1 MLKTQAQIISG
12 YSQKITE
19 VTGQINETKKL
30 VDQLSLVR
38 IGLFLAEILF
48 FVLLLNSADD
58 NSRTL
63 IQILLLFPVI
73 GFVFVVRK
81 QAKLDREIDYQK
93 QLLWVYQNEW
103 NQLSAQPNGYD
114 DGKQF
119 ESESHPYSSDLDI
132 FGKASLYAMINRCYT
147 KTGKTL
153 LAERLANK
161 STKVEIL
168 ARQEAVKEIQGKI
181 EETYDFRANLHGHD
195 IEKIEQIKTQL
206 EGSLGD
212 QLEFVRN
219 RFLRFYVATA
229 PYITLGLVLASIFIG
244 GLFSNF
250 LGLFV
255 FIHLGINIFLNS
267 KINLVFYSFGGGSG
281 LLNSYAEAIKWTENH
296 QWKSSYIRQLFTS
309 EIPVSKEI
317 RTLSKV
323 IQKFDARLN
332 LIVGGF
338 LNGLFLWDLQ
348 CCISLDKWHHSSS
361 KDVITALN
369 HLGNFEELIS
379 LATLAHNQPEWIF
392 PIMQDTFAFKAVE
405 IGHPLIALERR
416 VSNDFHLE
424 EKPTVDIVTGSNM
437 AGKSTFLRTLGIN
450 MVLAYTGAPVCAKS
464 LQLSVFSINS
474 YMRIKDSLN
483 ESTSTFKAELDRLK
497 MILGNI
503 EQDKDTFVLIDEM
516 LRGTNSKDKY
526 LGSKV
531 FIEKLIAEKTP
542 GLFATHDLQLADLKD
557 DHPKAVRNFHF
568 DIQFTNREMKFDYKL
583 KHGPCSTFNAAILLK
598 QIGLSLS

>member
-12 YSQKITE
+12 YGQKITE
-19 VTGQINETKKL
+19 VTAQINQTKKL

-38 IGLFLAEILF
+38 IGLFLAEVLF

-63 IQILLLFPVI
+63 IQVLLLLPVV
-73 GFVFVVRK
+73 GFVYVVRK
-81 QAKLDREIDYQK
+81 QAKLDREIEYQK

-103 NQLSAQPNGYD
+103 NQLNAQPNGYD
-114 DGKQF
+114 DGSQF
-119 ESESHPYSSDLDI
+119 ESESHPYTSDLDI
-132 FGKASLYAMINRCYT
+132 FGRVSLFALINRCYT
-147 KTGKTL
+147 KTGKIL
-153 LAERLANK
+153 LSNRLANK
-161 STKVEIL
+161 LTKDEIL

-181 EETYDFRANLHGHD
+181 AETYDFRANLHGHD

-206 EGSLGD
+206 EGSLGQ
-212 QLEFVRN
+212 QLLFVRGQ
-219 RFLRFYVATA
+219 FLRFYVATA
-229 PYITLGLVLASIFIG
+229 PYLTFALVLAAIFIG
-244 GLFSNF
+244 GLFSNL

-255 FIHLGINIFLNS
+255 FIHLGMNIFLNS

-281 LLNSYAEAIKWTENH
+281 LLNSYAKAIKWTEEH
-296 QWKSSYIRQLFTS
+296 QWKSSYIRRLFTS

-348 CCISLDKWHHSSS
+348 CCISLDKWYQSSS
-361 KDVITALN
+361 KDVITALD
-369 HLGNFEELIS
+369 HLGDFEELIS
-379 LATLAHNQPEWIF
+379 FATLAHNYPEWVF
-392 PIMQDTFAFKAVE
+392 PEMENVFSLEGTE
-405 IGHPLIALERR
+405 IGHPLIAADKR
-416 VSNDFHLE
+416 VNNDFCLE
-424 EKPTVDIVTGSNM
+424 QSPTVDIVTGSNM

-450 MVLAYTGAPVCAKS
+450 MVLAYAGAPVNAKS

-497 MILGNI
+497 MILNNI
-503 EQDKDTFVLIDEM
+503 KQDKNTFVLIDEM

-557 DHPKAVRNFHF
+557 DYPQAVRNFHF
-568 DIQFTNREMKFDYKL
+568 DIQFTNGEMKFDYKL
-583 KHGPCSTFNAAILLK
+583 KQGPCSTFNAAILLK
-598 QIGLSLS
+598 QIGLSLT

>member
-1 MLKTQAQIISG
+1 MLKIQAQIISG
-12 YSQKITE
+12 YSQKINE
-19 VTGQINETKKL
+19 VTSLINQTKKL

-63 IQILLLFPVI
+63 IQILLMIPVI

-81 QAKLDREIDYQK
+81 QAKLDRAIEYQK

-103 NQLSAQPNGYD
+103 NQLNAQPNGYD
-114 DGKQF
+114 DGNQF
-119 ESESHPYSSDLDI
+119 ESESHPYASDLDI
-132 FGKASLYAMINRCYT
+132 FGRASLFALINRCYT
-147 KTGKTL
+147 KTGKIL
-153 LAERLANK
+153 LANRLANK
-161 STKVEIL
+161 LTKDEIL
-168 ARQEAVKEIQGKI
+168 ERQEAVKEIQGKI
-181 EETYDFRANLHGHD
+181 AETYDFRANLHGHD

-206 EGSLGD
+206 YGSLGQ
-212 QLEFVRN
+212 QLLFVRGQ
-219 RFLRFYVATA
+219 FLRFYVATA
-229 PYITLGLVLASIFIG
+229 PYLTFALVLAAIFIG
-244 GLFSNF
+244 GLFSNL

-255 FIHLGINIFLNS
+255 FIHLGMNIFLNS

-281 LLNSYAEAIKWTENH
+281 LLNSYSRAIKWTENH
-296 QWKSSYIRQLFTS
+296 QWKSSYIRRLFTS

-348 CCISLDKWHHSSS
+348 CCISLDKWYQESS
-361 KDVITALN
+361 KDVITALD
-369 HLGNFEELIS
+369 HLGDFEELIS
-379 LATLAHNQPEWIF
+379 LATLAHNYPEWVF
-392 PIMQDTFAFKAVE
+392 PQMEDLFSLKGTE
-405 IGHPLIALERR
+405 IGHPLIAADKR
-416 VSNDFHLE
+416 VNNDFYLE
-424 EKPTVDIVTGSNM
+424 QSPTVDIVTGSNM

-450 MVLAYTGAPVCAKS
+450 MVLAYAGAPVNAKS

-497 MILGNI
+497 MILNNI
-503 EQDKDTFVLIDEM
+503 EEDKNTFVLIDEM
-516 LRGTNSKDKY
+516 LRGTNSRDKY

-531 FIEKLIAEKTP
+531 FVEKLIAEKTP
-542 GLFATHDLQLADLKD
+542 ALFATHDLQLADLQQ
-557 DHPKAVRNFHF
+557 DHPQTVRNFHF
-568 DIQFTNREMKFDYKL
+568 DIQFTNGEMKFDYKL
-583 KHGPCSTFNAAILLK
+583 KQGPCSTFNAAILLK
-598 QIGLSLS
+598 QIGLSLT